1 MTQTADLNMTLAPGV
16 IDTIISIAATE
27 VDGVASV
34 GEPNTASGLFGLFN
48 AQPSNKGVTA
58 NFDAEGKL
66 EVELHLSV
74 YYGYPLTKLAESVRQ
89 MVNDAL
95 LVQVAV
101 ECSRVD
107 IFIDSIKFEQ

>member
-34 GEPNTASGLFGLFN
+34 GEPTPTSGFLGLLN
-48 AQPSNKGVTA
+48 AQPVNKGVTA

-74 YYGYPLTKLAESVRQ
+74 YYGYPLTKLADAVRQ

-101 ECSRVD
+101 ECSRID